1 MNDVCKAEIVS
12 FNTDNDAVCAA
23 SARISTTEGNSAEI
37 FLKSQ
42 NNEKNSGLIRKVL
55 ASGHRSVIE
64 HAVFTVSFTN
74 VSVYVEQFFI
84 ESRLA
89 SFTVKSRRYVDFSNT
104 GYFIPQNLSAESA
117 ALYKAYMDEAF
128 SAYAKLLELDIPKE
142 DARFLLP
149 YSFFSNF
156 YCTMNARELIG
167 VINSIRNGRGKHSE
181 ELQNIAEQLIEQL
194 REIFPCI
201 AEEFFE
207 REDGE
212 FIDETAVQEQMTLLC
227 ESETGK
233 VELVNAPK
241 QPAKLLEISLK
252 ATGEGAKTP
261 RELLSDRRPRALE
274 QLNYSFLIKDV
285 TLAGITHIVR
295 HRMQSVIVPPIETAV
310 PQRRVV
316 LPKTVEQNQAAR
328 ELYEKTLG
336 KCDKLLDRALESDEL
351 RRYIRY
357 FALSGNLLDV
367 MTTMNARELL
377 LFIRLRACS
386 RAQWEVRGVAERML
400 SLLRADF
407 PELFGLC
414 GPSCYVLGSCPE
426 GRMCCGKQKEM
437 LEKFGLKE

>member
-1 MNDVCKAEIVS
+1 MNDVSRAEIIS

-64 HAVFTVSFTN
+64 HAVFTIALTN

-104 GYFIPQNLSAESA
+104 GYYTPKLSEKSA
-117 ALYKAYMDEAF
+117 AVYREYMNEAF
-128 SAYAKLLELDIPKE
+128 SAYGRLLELDIPKE

-156 YCTMNARELIG
+156 FCTMNARELITL
-167 VINSIRNGRGKHSE
+167 INSIRNGRGKHIE
-181 ELQNIAEQLIEQL
+181 ELQNIAEQLIGQL
-194 REIFPCI
+194 RGIFPCI
-201 AEEFFE
+201 SEEFFS

-212 FIDETAVQEQMTLLC
+212 FVGETAVSEKMTLLC

-241 QPAKLLEISLK
+241 EPEKILEIALK
-252 ATGEGAKTP
+252 AAGESAKTP
-261 RELLSDRRPRALE
+261 KELLSERRPRALE
-274 QLNYSFLIKDV
+274 QLGYSFLIKDV

-295 HRMQSVIVPPIETAV
+295 HRMQSVIVPPIETAP

-316 LPKTVEQNQAAR
+316 LPKTVEQNPKAR
-328 ELYEKTLG
+328 EIYEKTLA
-336 KCDKLLDRALESDEL
+336 KCNELLAQALNNDEL
-351 RRYIRY
+351 RRNIQY

-386 RAQWEVRGVAERML
+386 RAQWEVRGISERML
-400 SLLRADF
+400 ALLRSDF
-407 PELFGLC
+407 PELFGLF

-437 LEKFGLKE
+437 LEKFGKI

>member
-1 MNDVCKAEIVS
+1 MNDVSKAEIIS

-64 HAVFTVSFTN
+64 HAVFTVALTN

-104 GYFIPQNLSAESA
+104 GYFIPHNLGTESA
-117 ALYKAYMDEAF
+117 ALYKEYMDEAF
-128 SAYAKLLELDIPKE
+128 SAYARLLELDIPKE

-167 VINSIRNGRGKHSE
+167 LINSIRNGRGKRVE

-194 REIFPCI
+194 QSIFPCI
-201 AEEFFE
+201 A
-207 REDGE
+207 GE
-212 FIDETAVQEQMTLLC
+212 FYPRENGSFACENVASEKMTVLDEN
-227 ESETGK
+227 ETGR

-241 QPAKLLEISLK
+241 EPAKLLQISLK
-252 ATGEGAKTP
+252 ATGESAKTP
-261 RELLSDRRPRALE
+261 KELLSDRRPRALE

-310 PQRRVV
+310 PQRKFV
-316 LPKTVEQNQAAR
+316 LPKTVEQNPKAR
-328 ELYEKTLG
+328 EIYEQTLA
-336 KCDKLLDRALESDEL
+336 KCDRLLGRAMNNNEL
-351 RRYIRY
+351 RAHIHY

-386 RAQWEVRGVAERML
+386 RAQWEVRGISERMVK
-400 SLLRADF
+400 LLRRDF
-407 PELFGLC
+407 PELFGLY

-426 GRMCCGKQKEM
+426 GRMCCGRQREM
-437 LEKFGLKE
+437 LEKFGV

>member
-1 MNDVCKAEIVS
+1 MNDVSRAEIIS

-42 NNEKNSGLIRKVL
+42 NNEKNGGLIRKVL

-64 HAVFTVSFTN
+64 HAVFTVALTN

-104 GYFIPQNLSAESA
+104 GYYTPNLSAQSNA
-117 ALYKAYMDEAF
+117 VYKEYMDAAF
-128 SAYAKLLELDIPKE
+128 SAYARLLELDVPKE

-156 YCTMNARELIG
+156 YCTMNARELINL
-167 VINSIRNGRGKHSE
+167 INSIRNGRGKHIE

-194 REIFPCI
+194 QRIFPCI

-207 REDGE
+207 RVDGE
-212 FIDETAVQEQMTLLC
+212 FDGEIAVSDKMTLLG

-241 QPAKLLEISLK
+241 EPAKLLEIALN
-252 ATGEGAKTP
+252 ATGESAKTP
-261 RELLSDRRPRALE
+261 RELLGERRPRALE
-274 QLNYSFLIKDV
+274 QLSYSFLIKDV

-310 PQRRVV
+310 PSRRVV
-316 LPKTVEQNQAAR
+316 LPKTVEQNLKAR
-328 ELYEKTLG
+328 EIYEQTLA
-336 KCDKLLDRALESDEL
+336 KCDRLLAEALNNDEL
-351 RRYIRY
+351 RRYIQY
-357 FALSGNLLDV
+357 FAFSGNLLDV

-386 RAQWEVRGVAERML
+386 RAQWEVRGIAERML
-400 SLLRADF
+400 ALLREDY
-407 PELFGLC
+407 PELFGLY
-414 GPSCYVLGSCPE
+414 GPSCFVLGSCPE
-426 GRMCCGKQKEM
+426 GRMCCGKQREM
-437 LEKFGLKE
+437 LGKFGFKK

>member
-1 MNDVCKAEIVS
+1 MNDVSKAEIIS

-64 HAVFTVSFTN
+64 HAVFTVALTN

-104 GYFIPQNLSAESA
+104 GYFIPQNLGTESA
-117 ALYKAYMDEAF
+117 ALYKEYMDEAF
-128 SAYAKLLELDIPKE
+128 SAYARLLELDVPKE

-156 YCTMNARELIG
+156 YCTLNARELIG
-167 VINSIRNGRGKHSE
+167 LINSIRNGRGKHCE

-194 REIFPCI
+194 QSIFPCI
-201 AEEFFE
+201 AEEFYP
-207 REDGE
+207 RENGAFAGE
-212 FIDETAVQEQMTLLC
+212 NAVSEKMTVLD

-241 QPAKLLEISLK
+241 EPAKLLEISLK
-252 ATGEGAKTP
+252 ATGESAKTP
-261 RELLSDRRPRALE
+261 KELLSDRRPRALE

-295 HRMQSVIVPPIETAV
+295 HRMQSVIVPPIETA
-310 PQRRVV
+310 PPRRKFV
-316 LPKTVEQNQAAR
+316 LPKTVEQNPKAR
-328 ELYEKTLG
+328 EIYEQTLA
-336 KCDKLLDRALESDEL
+336 KCDRLLAQALNNDEL
-351 RRYIRY
+351 RAHIQY

-386 RAQWEVRGVAERML
+386 RAQWEVRGISERML
-400 SLLRADF
+400 KLLRRDF
-407 PELFGLC
+407 PELFGLY

-426 GRMCCGKQKEM
+426 GRMCCGRQQEM
-437 LEKFGLKE
+437 LEKFGKM

>member
-1 MNDVCKAEIVS
+1 MNDVSKAEIIS

-64 HAVFTVSFTN
+64 HAVFTVALTN

-104 GYFIPQNLSAESA
+104 GYFIPQNLGTESA
-117 ALYKAYMDEAF
+117 ALYKEYMDEAF
-128 SAYAKLLELDIPKE
+128 SAYARLLELDVPKE

-156 YCTMNARELIG
+156 YCTLNARELIG
-167 VINSIRNGRGKHSE
+167 LINSIRNGRGKHCE

-194 REIFPCI
+194 QSIFPCI
-201 AEEFFE
+201 A
-207 REDGE
+207 GE
-212 FIDETAVQEQMTLLC
+212 FYPRENGAFAGENAAFEQMSILG
-227 ESETGK
+227 ENETGK
-233 VELVNAPK
+233 VELVNSPK
-241 QPAKLLEISLK
+241 EPAKLLEISLK
-252 ATGEGAKTP
+252 ATGESAKTP
-261 RELLSDRRPRALE
+261 KELLSDRRPRALE

-316 LPKTVEQNQAAR
+316 LPKTVEQNPKAR
-328 ELYEKTLG
+328 EIYEQTLA
-336 KCDKLLDRALESDEL
+336 KCDRLLAQALNNDEL
-351 RRYIRY
+351 RAHIQY

-386 RAQWEVRGVAERML
+386 RAQWEVRGISERML
-400 SLLRADF
+400 KLLRRDF
-407 PELFGLC
+407 PELFGLY

-426 GRMCCGKQKEM
+426 GRMCCGRQQEM
-437 LEKFGLKE
+437 LEKFGKM

>member
-1 MNDVCKAEIVS
+1 MNDVSKAEIIS

-64 HAVFTVSFTN
+64 HAVFTIALTN

-104 GYFIPQNLSAESA
+104 GYYTPKLSANSSD
-117 ALYKAYMDEAF
+117 LYKEYMDAAF

-167 VINSIRNGRGKHSE
+167 LINSIRNGRGKHCE
-181 ELQNIAEQLIEQL
+181 ELQNIAEQLIEQI

-201 AEEFFE
+201 AEEFFD
-207 REDGE
+207 REDGVFE
-212 FIDETAVQEQMTLLC
+212 TETAVQEQMTLLG

-233 VELVNAPK
+233 VELVNSPK
-241 QPAKLLEISLK
+241 EPAKLLEIALK
-252 ATGEGAKTP
+252 ATGESAKTP
-261 RELLSDRRPRALE
+261 RELLGQRRPRALE
-274 QLNYSFLIKDV
+274 QLNYSFLIRDV

-295 HRMQSVIVPPIETAV
+295 HRMQSVIVPPIETA
-310 PQRRVV
+310 PPRRKYV
-316 LPKTVEQNQAAR
+316 LPKTVEQNPNAR
-328 ELYEKTLG
+328 EIYEQTLA
-336 KCDKLLDRALESDEL
+336 KCDELLIEAMNNDEL
-351 RRYIRY
+351 RRYIQY

-386 RAQWEVRGVAERML
+386 RAQWEVRGVSERML
-400 SLLRADF
+400 ALLREDY
-407 PELFGLC
+407 PELFGLF

-426 GRMCCGKQKEM
+426 GRMCCGRQKEM
-437 LEKFGLKE
+437 FEKFAMK